1 MRHLALV
8 ALLAAACSTVGGLS
22 DTAMPDRFGIGT
34 STGSGVFGGSID
46 TFAPGAGQTE
56 AGRLDGTI
64 DDMVMAN
71 LWLEWDIPSAHEN
84 GRTSF
89 EGMRNRFVE
98 DYRGKPEPGLLSVTK
113 KVDEYT
119 GEETYDFNVGT
130 AAGGSLATLLTFL
143 GYRQVQKRR
152 NGNGHAS

>member
-8 ALLAAACSTVGGLS
+8 ALLTAACSTVGGLS

-46 TFAPGAGQTE
+46 TFAPGSGQIE

-71 LWLEWDIPSAHEN
+71 LWLEWDIPSAAEN

-89 EGMRNRFVE
+89 EGMRNRFMD
-98 DYRGKPEPGLLSVTK
+98 DYRGKPEPSVLSVTK
-113 KVDEYT
+113 KVDEFT

-143 GYRQVQKRR
+143 GYRQVQARRR
-152 NGNGHAS
+152 NGNAS

>member
-1 MRHLALV
+1 MKRLALV
-8 ALLAAACSTVGGLS
+8 ASLMTACSTVGGLS

-46 TFAPGAGQTE
+46 TFAPGSGQTE

-64 DDMVMAN
+64 DDIVMAN
-71 LWLEWDIPSAHEN
+71 LWLEWDIPSAAEN

-89 EGMRNRFVE
+89 EGMRNRFMD
-98 DYRGKPEPGLLSVTK
+98 DYRGSPEPGLLSVTK
-113 KVDEYT
+113 NVDEF
-119 GEETYDFNVGT
+119 GQETYDFNVGT

-152 NGNGHAS
+152 NGNAA

>member
-22 DTAMPDRFGIGT
+22 DTAMPDRFGLGT

-46 TFAPGAGQTE
+46 TFAPGSGQIE

-64 DDMVMAN
+64 DDIVMAN

-98 DYRGKPEPGLLSVTK
+98 DYRGKSEPAVLSVTK

-143 GYRQVQKRR
+143 GYRQVQSRRR
-152 NGNGHAS
+152 NGNAS

>member
-1 MRHLALV
+1 VKRLALV
-8 ALLAAACSTVGGLS
+8 ASVVAACSTVGGLS

-34 STGSGVFGGSID
+34 SAGSGVFGGSID
-46 TFAPGAGQTE
+46 TFAPGSGQTE

-64 DDMVMAN
+64 DDIVMAN

-89 EGMRNRFVE
+89 EGMRNRFMD
-98 DYRGKPEPGLLSVTK
+98 DYRGKSEPSVLSVTK
-113 KVDEYT
+113 QVDEIT
-119 GEETYDFNVGT
+119 GAETWDFNVGT

-143 GYRQVQKRR
+143 GYRQVQRRR
-152 NGNGHAS
+152 NGGSDA